1 MLFSNAAS
9 KKIAVMQLLTNCS
22 ENPYKTP
29 VKKFIPSKV
38 EVAVVNLLKVNS
50 FTGMFYRFS
59 AQGEETVTG
68 KQLQNSL
75 LLMIYIR
82 RSLLTRRLFLET
94 VFKATI
100 FCSVALIMFLFCS
113 VALIM
118 FLFCYKDTSLNL
130 FYIQRMLN

>member
-1 MLFSNAAS
+1 M
-9 KKIAVMQLLTNCS
+9 
-22 ENPYKTP
+22 
-29 VKKFIPSKV
+29 
-38 EVAVVNLLKVNS
+38 NLLKVNS

-59 AQGEETVTG
+59 VQGEETVTG

-100 FCSVALIMFLFCS
+100 FCSVALIMFLFC
-113 VALIM
+113 
-118 FLFCYKDTSLNL
+118 YKDTSLNL